1 MKILA
6 VVCVLVAAAAVA
18 CGGGDSSSGGGGGG
32 GGSTDGGGRPVSSGR
47 EDGNNC
53 IFTNELA
60 EHDGDSVMLC
70 GVVEEGVFNAEQKRN
85 TTLFMDGPQ
94 GSETARVVLEGAIR
108 SSFLTPPEERFGA
121 SGTMICAQGKVSIVD
136 GVPRVFV
143 NNMQNIVFLE
153 ELVVTG
159 DFCNGAGT
167 N

>member
-1 MKILA
+1 MRILVVVCALLA
-6 VVCVLVAAAAVA
+6 VAAVA
-18 CGGGDSSSGGGGGG
+18 CGGSSGS
-32 GGSTDGGGRPVSSGR
+32 GSDVQTSANSGGGGRPVSSGR
-47 EDGNNC
+47 EGNNC

-70 GVVEEGVFNAEQKRN
+70 GVVEEGVYNAEQKRN

-108 SSFLTPPEERFGA
+108 SGFLTPPEERFGA

-136 GVPRVFV
+136 GIPRVFV
-143 NNMQNIVFLE
+143 NNMQNIVFLK